1 MNKPKA
7 KNPSTMTAK
16 APAMAAPQ
24 ALGYS
29 LQYTRLTVML
39 LESPVG
45 TACSLE
51 VLDDVEASSPE
62 GQRHLVQ
69 SKSALGD
76 NPVSD
81 HAVSLWKSLYNWLQL
96 IERALVDPQQTL
108 FEIYVSREVGGE

>member
-1 MNKPKA
+1 MSKYKA
-7 KNPSTMTAK
+7 KNSSRKVPKVPATA
-16 APAMAAPQ
+16 AQQ

-51 VLDDVEASSPE
+51 VLDDVEASFPD

-81 HAVSLWKSLYNWLQL
+81 RAISLWKTIYNWLQL
-96 IERALVDPQQTL
+96 IERALVNPQQT
-108 FEIYVSREVGGE
+108 